1 MFISYSRC
9 QRLSNPPG
17 FCESGIAAQAR
28 PFRRIGTPLE
38 FPYNNLRGAVYTA
51 VASITFVIGKGQE
64 SPMYTF
70 AKLVLV
76 GSALLLLGAS
86 PNGSQKPVRI
96 SSGLISGTTDNN
108 GVTAYLGIPFGA
120 PPVGE
125 LRWRPPQPVA
135 RWEGVR
141 KADHFGA
148 SCMQNE
154 PGARLPWTEEFM
166 TQGAVSED
174 CLFLNVWTSTRPSHE
189 KRAVMIYFYGG
200 GFNEGSSSVAVYNG
214 AELARKGV
222 VVVTSNYRVGPL
234 GFLVHPDLA
243 KESPHHSS
251 GNYGLLDQIAA
262 LEWVQKNIA
271 AFGGDPGRVTIFGQ
285 SAGAISVA
293 DLMRSPLAKGLFAR
307 AIAQSGPGLFPENLH
322 GGRETLQQREQQG
335 LKYAEAKGA
344 HSLAELRALPAS
356 EFFTATPGS
365 KNAPSY
371 SAYPVTDGWVL
382 TAEHPSREVPLVV
395 GMVAGD
401 AGFAGGF
408 GPPTAL
414 TAASYTSS
422 VQKTLGDMAATFLK
436 LYPVEKDS
444 EVPAARTASQTD
456 RARVSIDFWCE
467 SQLKRS
473 GRIYTYFF
481 DRPTPWPAH
490 PEFGAFHTSEVP
502 YIFETLKLLD
512 RPWKPVDFKLSDI
525 IASYWSNFAKAGDP
539 NGSGLPRWPSYDPAS
554 HNTMELG
561 EQVGP
566 MPEAEPAK
574 VEFFLGYFKKS

>member
-1 MFISYSRC
+1 MRH
-9 QRLSNPPG
+9 LSEIIVLG
-17 FCESGIAAQAR
+17 AA
-28 PFRRIGTPLE
+28 I
-38 FPYNNLRGAVYTA
+38 
-51 VASITFVIGKGQE
+51 
-64 SPMYTF
+64 
-70 AKLVLV
+70 
-76 GSALLLLGAS
+76 LLLAAS
-86 PNGSQKPVRI
+86 PNGSPKPVRI
-96 SSGLISGTTDNN
+96 SSGLISGTTDKNE
-108 GVTAYLGIPFGA
+108 VTAYLGVPFGA

-141 KADHFGA
+141 SADHFGA

-154 PGARLPWTEEFM
+154 PGSRLPWTEEFM

-174 CLFLNVWTSTRPSHE
+174 CLFLNVWTPAKSTNE
-189 KRAVMIYFYGG
+189 KRAVMVYFYGG

-234 GFLVHPDLA
+234 GFLVHPDLT
-243 KESPHHSS
+243 KESTHHSS

-271 AFGGDPGRVTIFGQ
+271 AFGGDSGRVTIFGQ

-293 DLMRSPLAKGLFAR
+293 DLMHSPLAKGLFAR
-307 AIAQSGPGLFPENLH
+307 AIAQSGPGLFTENLH
-322 GGRETLQQREQQG
+322 GGGETLQQREQQG

-344 HSLAELRALPAS
+344 HSLAELRALPAA
-356 EFFTATPGS
+356 EFFIATPGA
-365 KNAPSY
+365 KGAPSY
-371 SAYPVTDGWVL
+371 SAFPVTDGWVL

-401 AGFAGGF
+401 AAFASGF
-408 GPPTAL
+408 GPPTAP
-414 TAASYTSS
+414 TAASYTTAA
-422 VQKTLGDMAATFLK
+422 QKIYGDMAATFLK
-436 LYPVEKDS
+436 LYPVAKDTG
-444 EVPAARTASQTD
+444 VPAARTASQTD

-467 SQLKRS
+467 TQVKRS
-473 GRIYTYFF
+473 GRVYTYFF

-512 RPWKPVDFKLSDI
+512 RPWKPVDVKLSDI
-525 IASYWSNFAKAGDP
+525 MASYWSNFAKTGDP
-539 NGSGLPRWPSYDPAS
+539 NGSGLLRWPSYEPAS

-561 EQVGP
+561 ERVGP

-574 VEFFLGYFKKS
+574 VEFFLKYFKK

>member
-1 MFISYSRC
+1 MS
-9 QRLSNPPG
+9 
-17 FCESGIAAQAR
+17 
-28 PFRRIGTPLE
+28 
-38 FPYNNLRGAVYTA
+38 
-51 VASITFVIGKGQE
+51 
-64 SPMYTF
+64 TF

-86 PNGSQKPVRI
+86 PDGSQKPVRI
-96 SSGLISGTTDNN
+96 SSGLISGTTDKND
-108 GVTAYLGIPFGA
+108 VTAYLGIPFGA

-125 LRWRPPQPVA
+125 LRWRPPQPA
-135 RWEGVR
+135 HRWEGVR
-141 KADHFGA
+141 TADHFGA
-148 SCMQNE
+148 SCMQNQ
-154 PGARLPWTEEFM
+154 PGSRLPWTEEFM

-174 CLFLNVWTSTRPSHE
+174 CLFLNVWTSTRSSNE
-189 KRAVMIYFYGG
+189 KRAVMVYFYGG

-214 AELARKGV
+214 AGLARQGV
-222 VVVTSNYRVGPL
+222 IVVTSNYRVGPL
-234 GFLVHPDLA
+234 GFLIHPDLT

-293 DLMRSPLAKGLFAR
+293 DLMRSPLAQGLFSR
-307 AIAQSGPGLFPENLH
+307 AIAESGPGLFPENLH
-322 GGRETLQQREQQG
+322 GGGETLQQREQQG

-356 EFFTATPGS
+356 EFFMATPGA
-365 KNAPSY
+365 KGAPSY

-382 TAEHPSREVPLVV
+382 TAEHPTREVPIVV
-395 GMVAGD
+395 GMFAGD
-401 AGFAGGF
+401 AAFASGF
-408 GPPTAL
+408 GPPTAA
-414 TAASYTSS
+414 TVASYTTT
-422 VQKTLGDMAATFLK
+422 VQKAYGDMAATFLK
-436 LYPVEKDS
+436 LYPVEKDAD
-444 EVPAARTASQTD
+444 VADARKASQTD

-467 SQLKRS
+467 TQVKRS
-473 GRIYTYFF
+473 GRLYTYFF

-512 RPWKPVDFKLSDI
+512 RPWKPVDFKLSDMM
-525 IASYWSNFAKAGDP
+525 AFYWSNFAKTGDP

-574 VEFFLGYFKKS
+574 VEFFLGFFKKS